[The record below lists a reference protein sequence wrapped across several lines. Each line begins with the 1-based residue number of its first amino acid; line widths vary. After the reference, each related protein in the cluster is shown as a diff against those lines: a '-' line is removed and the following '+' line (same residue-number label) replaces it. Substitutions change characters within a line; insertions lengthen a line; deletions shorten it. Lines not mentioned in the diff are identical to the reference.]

1 MLITIN
7 RDEIDE
13 LKAKGAGGGGGGG
26 GDAIVP
32 KVDGKEELAE
42 LGCAEE
48 NSGHLAWY
56 RDVNN
61 GDAKLM
67 MCTPDGFGWWTLV

>member
-1 MLITIN
+1 MAPPLAPEGDDRGD
-7 RDEIDE
+7 RDEE
-13 LKAKGAGGGGGGG
+13 G

-32 KVDGKEELAE
+32 KVDGKFS
-42 LGCAEE
+42 LGPCDEE